1 MRISPGLVLLVFA
14 ASWLLPAQSSKE
26 FQFAGDDPSSAA
38 LHALKS
44 DEPPPLEKLTF
55 GVEWRL
61 IRAGTV
67 TVEFWKSHASVRL
80 ESAGI
85 VSSLFKIEDLYT
97 ANFDEPYCA
106 TSSIMNSMEGKRHHE
121 ARVTYDRTQ
130 NHAFFVERDLTKNK
144 VIRET
149 GTDIPN
155 CVADVSA
162 ALMKLRGMTLDPG
175 QSTKLAMSDGR
186 RSAAVKVDAQEREQV
201 KTALGTYKTIRYE
214 ADLLN
219 GIVYTR
225 KGRAFVWI
233 TDDDRR
239 LPVQMR
245 LRMNFPVGTVTL
257 QLEKEE
263 RP

>member
-1 MRISPGLVLLVFA
+1 MRLCAGSILLILA
-14 ASWLLPAQSSKE
+14 ASSLSPAQSSKPVRN
-26 FQFAGDDPSSAA
+26 AGPPAKAKRADST
-38 LHALKS
+38 
-44 DEPPPLEKLTF
+44 PPPLEKLTY

-67 TVEFWKSHASVRL
+67 TVQFWKSHSSVRL

-106 TSSIMNSMEGKRHHE
+106 TSSVMNSAEGKRHHE
-121 ARVTYDRTQ
+121 ARVTYDRAQ
-130 NHAFFVERDLTKNK
+130 DHAFFVERDLTKNK
-144 VIRET
+144 IVREA

-155 CVADVSA
+155 CVSDISA
-162 ALMKLRGMTLDPG
+162 ALMRLRGMTLNPG
-175 QSTKLAMSDGR
+175 ESAKLAISDGR
-186 RSAAVKVDAQEREQV
+186 KSASVEVEAQGREEV
-201 KTALGTYKTIRYE
+201 KTPLGTYQAIRYQ

-219 GIVYTR
+219 GVVYSR

-233 TDDDRR
+233 SDDARR

-257 QLEKEE
+257 QLDKEE
-263 RP
+263 HF